1 MLDVMQFMRQA
12 VAAAMAAGRVFSEDF
27 AASEFAQAA
36 GAAAAESARLAG
48 DLLDKALS
56 RLLES
61 GAVQAMG
68 EELQAGVAALKER
81 GAPLAAEAQEELKGL
96 ADAVVENL
104 EDVEVEDLQKAL
116 QVGRVAVFV
125 RQEAPECMCA
135 GTLAR
140 RECPSGMARVCVFRV

>member
-116 QVGRVAVFV
+116 QVGRVAVSV
-125 RQEAPECMCA
+125 CGA
-135 GTLAR
+135 G
-140 RECPSGMARVCVFRV
+140 GARVYVRWDFGTARVSVWHGASLCV